1 MFRNISAESGL
12 SQHRLPLGHV
22 PLQGGT
28 RQSELQ
34 KELTEDHG
42 VRVDHVHVGVLIVGE
57 GLADVPLQ
65 TLEARR
71 RSAPLPLGVQA
82 PEQVVDAYL
91 GVGEREV
98 ETVVVAALRPEPLL
112 EGLELRELVAVD
124 LPRPEDPPEV
134 GGVHVFCA
142 SVVPHLGLSLA

>member
-1 MFRNISAESGL
+1 M
-12 SQHRLPLGHV
+12 
-22 PLQGGT
+22 
-28 RQSELQ
+28 
-34 KELTEDHG
+34 
-42 VRVDHVHVGVLIVGE
+42 GE

-82 PEQVVDAYL
+82 AEQVVDAYL
-91 GVGEREV
+91 GIGKREV
-98 ETVVVAALRPEPLL
+98 ESVVVAALGPEPLL

-134 GGVHVFCA
+134 VAVFTYSA
-142 SVVPHLGLSLA
+142 QA

>member
-1 MFRNISAESGL
+1 M
-12 SQHRLPLGHV
+12 
-22 PLQGGT
+22 
-28 RQSELQ
+28 
-34 KELTEDHG
+34 
-42 VRVDHVHVGVLIVGE
+42 RVDHVHVGVLVVRE

-82 PEQVVDAYL
+82 TEQVVDAYL
-91 GVGEREV
+91 GVGKREV
-98 ETVVVAALRPEPLL
+98 ESMVVAALGPEPLL
-112 EGLELRELVAVD
+112 EGLELRELVAAN

-142 SVVPHLGLSLA
+142 SVVPHLGRYRGLSLTQIFLFAIKTRFYPLVKNETKMKQQDR

>member
-1 MFRNISAESGL
+1 M
-12 SQHRLPLGHV
+12 
-22 PLQGGT
+22 
-28 RQSELQ
+28 
-34 KELTEDHG
+34 
-42 VRVDHVHVGVLIVGE
+42 RVDHVHVGVLVVGE

-82 PEQVVDAYL
+82 AEQVVDAYL

-98 ETVVVAALRPEPLL
+98 ESVVVAALGPESLL

-142 SVVPHLGLSLA
+142 GVVPHLAGSFSSLTFFYS